1 MNFVC
6 ADGIY
11 ENIWNT
17 NLVLNSFK
25 PGFQQLINRFLKKML
40 ISKDSVE
47 KLTKSIVSG
56 KETFCSGL
64 YLSARWFVV
73 SQLNH
78 NGIQLIMLPNKEA
91 AEYCAADLY
100 NLIEGDRVFFLPDS
114 GKSLERSNYKA
125 SLSVQRTSA
134 IGKVLEYKEGQL
146 IIVTYPSAVEEE
158 IPDTSKISGSIMKY
172 RIGDEI
178 SHEDIS
184 EFLYNSGFERVD
196 FVAEPGQYAIR
207 GAIVDIFSYSLSNP
221 YRISF
226 FGDEI
231 EAISIFD
238 CNTQLSKEKV
248 EEAEIYPD
256 ITSKDDEESTVS
268 LTDILPKETLL
279 WLDSSDMYRNKE
291 FFKGFTPFKKVYM
304 ELPLSRQNEEVIKFN
319 ISPQPTFNKNFEL
332 LTEDIRKHLEEG
344 FKVRIYG
351 EKQSQLDRLKSI
363 LSQNGGLMPE
373 FIAGKNIHNGFIDNE
388 NKVCCYSDHEIF
400 DRFHRVSI
408 RRSVEKSEQL
418 TINDLT
424 SFAIGDYIVH
434 LDYGVGIFGGLVRM
448 KDDRGRM
455 HEVVKL
461 MYKDNDVIFI
471 SVNSLHK
478 ISRYKSKDSEPPR
491 IHKLGSKSWQNLKAS
506 TKSKVK
512 DIAKDLIQLYAKRK
526 SAKGFAFS
534 ADTYMQQELESSFM
548 YEDTPDQEKAV
559 YAVKRDMED
568 DCPMDRLVCGDVGF
582 GKTEVAIR
590 AAFKAVADSKQV
602 AVLVPTTILALQ
614 HFNTFKNRLKDF
626 PCNIDYVSR
635 LRTTKEISDI
645 QRRLKAGTLDIVI
658 GTHKLIGKGFEFK
671 DLGLLIIDEEQKF
684 GVSSKEKLRQL
695 KASVDTLTL
704 TATPIPR
711 TLQFSLLGARDLS
724 IISTPPPNRIPV
736 QTEIMLFDPDEIKK
750 IIEYELNRGGQIFF
764 LHNRVEELQ
773 SIHDILHRLVP
784 DMKICVA
791 HGQMEPK
798 VLENKI
804 LDFMAGDYD
813 MLLCT
818 TIIENGLDVPNA
830 NTIIINQ
837 AQNIGLSDLH
847 QLRGRVGRSNR
858 RAFCY
863 LIVPPLLSITEDARR
878 RLKAIE
884 SFSDLGSGFN
894 IAMQDL
900 DIRGAGN
907 LLGAEQSG
915 FITDM
920 GFETYQK
927 ILAEAMEELGVETG
941 VVTKNSGDNYTY
953 DCVIETDQL
962 ALIPDTYIDVTAEKI
977 RIYKELDS
985 LTSDKE
991 LDKMKSRLEDRFGK
1005 MPEELVRL
1013 FDIVRI
1019 RQLGI
1024 KLGFEKII
1032 IKNGVMIAFFI
1043 TNPLSQYYRSDK
1055 FAKVLENI
1063 SLNPSLFE
1071 LKQNDSK
1078 LRIFARNVDGIA
1090 KAYSILQK
1098 LQ

>member
-1 MNFVC
+1 
-6 ADGIY
+6 
-11 ENIWNT
+11 
-17 NLVLNSFK
+17 
-25 PGFQQLINRFLKKML
+25 ML
-40 ISKDSVE
+40 ISAKSINQLAE
-47 KLTKSIVSG
+47 KLGKS
-56 KETFCSGL
+56 KEVFCSGL
-64 YLSARWFVV
+64 FLSARWFTV
-73 SQLNH
+73 SEYDH
-78 NGIQLIMLPNKEA
+78 DGIQMIVLPDKET

-100 NLIEGDRVFFLPDS
+100 NLIEGDSIFFLPDS
-114 GKSLERSNYKA
+114 GKSLERSNYKS
-125 SLSVQRTSA
+125 SLGVQRTSA
-134 IGKVLEYKEGQL
+134 IGKILDYKDDVLVL
-146 IIVTYPSAVEEE
+146 VTYPAALEELVPE
-158 IPDTSKISGSIMKY
+158 ASSIKESVLKLSV
-172 RIGDEI
+172 GDEI
-178 SHEDIS
+178 SHETIVES
-184 EFLYNSGFERVD
+184 LFASGFERVD
-196 FVAEPGQYAIR
+196 FVAEPGQFAIR
-207 GAIVDIFSYSLSNP
+207 GAIVDIFSYSYNDP
-221 YRISF
+221 FRVSF
-226 FGDEI
+226 FGDEVDSI
-231 EAISIFD
+231 NIFD

-248 EEAEIYPD
+248 SVAEIYPD
-256 ITSKDDEESTVS
+256 IVAQEDDTRLVS
-268 LTDILPKETLL
+268 VLDLLPDNALV
-279 WLDSSDMYRNKE
+279 WLDSSDMYKDMQFYPSLDR
-291 FFKGFTPFKKVYM
+291 FSKVYLD
-304 ELPLSRQNEEVIKFN
+304 LPLSRQGEETVKFN
-319 ISPQPTFNKNFEL
+319 IAPQPKFNKNFEL
-332 LTEDIRKHLEEG
+332 LTEDIRRRLEEG
-344 FKVRIYG
+344 YRVRIYG
-351 EKQSQLDRLKSI
+351 EKKSQLERLQSI
-363 LSQNGGLMPE
+363 LMQNGGIMPE
-373 FIAGKNIHNGFIDNE
+373 FIPECNIHNGFIDHD

-408 RRSVEKSEQL
+408 RRTVEKSEQL

-434 LDYGVGIFGGLVRM
+434 IDYGVGVFGGLVRM
-448 KDDRGRM
+448 KDDKGRM

-461 MYKDNDVIFI
+461 IYKDNDVVFV
-471 SVNSLHK
+471 SVHALHR
-478 ISRYKSKDSEPPR
+478 ISRYKSKDSEPPK
-491 IHKLGSKSWQNLKAS
+491 IHKLGSKAWQNLKTS

-512 DIAKDLIQLYAKRK
+512 DIAKDLIKLYAERK
-526 SAKGFAFS
+526 SAKGFAYS
-534 ADTYMQQELESSFM
+534 ADTYLQQELESSFM

-559 YAVKRDMED
+559 AAVKRDMED
-568 DCPMDRLVCGDVGF
+568 TCPMDRLVCGDVGF
-582 GKTEVAIR
+582 GKTEVAVR

-602 AVLVPTTILALQ
+602 VVLVPTTILALQ
-614 HFNTFKNRLKDF
+614 HYNTFKNRLKDF

-635 LRTTKEISDI
+635 LRTAKEISDI
-645 QRRLKAGTLDIVI
+645 QKRLKAGTLDIVI

-684 GVSSKEKLRQL
+684 GVSAKEKLRQL

-724 IISTPPPNRIPV
+724 IINTPPPNRIPV
-736 QTEIMLFDPDEIKK
+736 QTEIMLFDHDEVRK
-750 IIEYELNRGGQIFF
+750 IINYELNRGGQLFF
-764 LHNRVEELQ
+764 VHNRVEELQ

-784 DMKICVA
+784 DMRICVA
-791 HGQMEPK
+791 HGQMEAK

-847 QLRGRVGRSNR
+847 QLRGRVGRSNK

-863 LIVPPLLSITEDARR
+863 LMVPPLVSITDDARR

-941 VVTKNSGDNYTY
+941 IVTKGKEDSFLS
-953 DCVIETDQL
+953 DCTIETDQL
-962 ALIPDTYIDVTAEKI
+962 ALIPDSYIDMTAEKI

-991 LDKMKSRLEDRFGK
+991 INNLKAKLADRFGAL
-1005 MPEELVRL
+1005 PEEVLRL

-1019 RQLGI
+1019 RQLGQ

-1043 TNPLSQYYRSDK
+1043 SNPLSQYYKSDR
-1055 FAKVLENI
+1055 FSKVLDSI
-1063 SLNPSLFE
+1063 SANPNLFE

-1078 LRIFARNVDGIA
+1078 LRIFARNVDSIS
-1090 KAYSILQK
+1090 KAYNMLQK
-1098 LQ
+1098 L

>member
-1 MNFVC
+1 
-6 ADGIY
+6 
-11 ENIWNT
+11 
-17 NLVLNSFK
+17 
-25 PGFQQLINRFLKKML
+25 ML
-40 ISKDSVE
+40 ISSDSVK
-47 KLTKSIVSG
+47 KLAEYV
-56 KETFCSGL
+56 ENRDEVFCSGL
-64 YLSARWFVV
+64 FLSARWMVV
-73 SQLNH
+73 SQLDVL
-78 NGIQLIMLPNKEA
+78 GIQLIVLPDRDS

-100 NLIEGDRVFFLPDS
+100 HLIEGDRVYFLPDS
-114 GKSLERSNYKA
+114 GKNLERSNYKS
-125 SLSVQRTSA
+125 SLGVQRTSA
-134 IGKVLEYKEGQL
+134 IGKILEYREGEQM
-146 IIVTYPSAVEEE
+146 IVVTYPSALEE
-158 IPDTSKISGSIMKY
+158 IIPEKGKISGSLLKLVVGEERSY
-172 RIGDEI
+172 EEI
-178 SHEDIS
+178 KEILFS
-184 EFLYNSGFERVD
+184 SGFERVD
-196 FVAEPGQYAIR
+196 FVSEPGQFAVR
-207 GAIVDIFSYSLSNP
+207 GALIDIFSYSFNNP
-221 YRISF
+221 FRISF

-231 EAISIFD
+231 ESINIFD
-238 CNTQLSKEKV
+238 ANTQLSKEKV
-248 EEAEIYPD
+248 DYVDIYPD
-256 ITSKDDEESTVS
+256 LSSSEDGEGSMV
-268 LTDILPKETLL
+268 TDILPEDTLV
-279 WLDSSDMYRNKE
+279 WLDSSDMYKDKSFFPELKKFRNI
-291 FFKGFTPFKKVYM
+291 YM
-304 ELPLSRQNEEVIKFN
+304 ELPLSRQDEDAVRFN
-319 ISPQPTFNKNFEL
+319 ISPQPVFSKNFEL
-332 LTEDIRKHLEEG
+332 LTEDIRNKIENG
-344 FKVRIYG
+344 FRVRIYG
-351 EKQSQLDRLKSI
+351 EKQSQLERLKSI
-363 LSQNGGLMPE
+363 LSQNGGIFPE
-373 FIAGKNIHNGFIDNE
+373 FVSGSNIHNGFIDND

-408 RRSVEKSEQL
+408 RRTVEKSEQL

-434 LDYGVGIFGGLVRM
+434 IDYGVGVFGGLVRM
-448 KDDRGRM
+448 KDDKGRM

-461 MYKDNDVIFI
+461 TYKDNDVVFV
-471 SVNSLHK
+471 SVHALHK
-478 ISRYKSKDSEPPR
+478 ISRYKSKDSEPPK
-491 IHKLGSKSWQNLKAS
+491 IHKLGSKTWQNLKAS

-526 SAKGFAFS
+526 SARGFAFS
-534 ADTYMQQELESSFM
+534 ADTYLQQELESSFM

-559 YAVKRDMED
+559 LAVKRDMED

-582 GKTEVAIR
+582 GKTEVAVR

-635 LRTTKEISDI
+635 LRTAKEISDI

-658 GTHKLIGKGFEFK
+658 GTHKLIGKGFDFK
-671 DLGLLIIDEEQKF
+671 DLGLLVIDEEQKF
-684 GVSSKEKLRQL
+684 GVGAKEKLRQL

-724 IISTPPPNRIPV
+724 IISTPPPNRIPI
-736 QTEIMLFDPDEIKK
+736 QTEIMLFDHDELRK
-750 IIEYELNRGGQIFF
+750 IINYELNRGGQVFF
-764 LHNRVEELQ
+764 VHNRVEELQ
-773 SIHDILHRLVP
+773 SIEDILRRLVP
-784 DMKICVA
+784 DMRICTA

-818 TIIENGLDVPNA
+818 TIIENGLDIPNA

-847 QLRGRVGRSNR
+847 QLRGRVGRSNK

-863 LIVPPLLSITEDARR
+863 LMVPPLVSMTEDARR

-941 VVTKNSGDNYTY
+941 ITVKSSNDNYVS
-953 DCVIETDQL
+953 DCTIETDQL
-962 ALIPDTYIDVTAEKI
+962 ALIPDSYIDMTAEKI

-985 LTSDKE
+985 LSSDKE
-991 LDKMKSRLEDRFGK
+991 IKQMKIRLADRFGDI
-1005 MPEELVRL
+1005 PEELLRL

-1019 RQLGI
+1019 RQLGQ

-1043 TNPLSQYYRSDK
+1043 SNPLSQYYKSDR
-1055 FAKVLENI
+1055 FAKILESVSQYPNH
-1063 SLNPSLFE
+1063 FE
-1071 LKQNDSK
+1071 LKQNDNK
-1078 LRIFARNVDGIA
+1078 LRIFSRNIDGIS
-1090 KAYSILQK
+1090 KAYEILSK
-1098 LQ
+1098 L

>member
-1 MNFVC
+1 
-6 ADGIY
+6 
-11 ENIWNT
+11 
-17 NLVLNSFK
+17 
-25 PGFQQLINRFLKKML
+25 ML
-40 ISKDSVE
+40 ISSESVNTLAE
-47 KLTKSIVSG
+47 KISSSNEV
-56 KETFCSGL
+56 FCSGL
-64 YLSARWFVV
+64 FLSARWFVV
-73 SQLNH
+73 SQLDH
-78 NGIQLIMLPNKEA
+78 DGIQLVVLPDKES

-100 NLIEGDRVFFLPDS
+100 NLIEGDNVFFLPDS
-114 GKSLERSNYKA
+114 GKSLEKSNYKS
-125 SLSVQRTSA
+125 SLGVQRTSA
-134 IGKVLEYKEGQL
+134 VGRILDHKEGQL
-146 IIVTYPSAVEEE
+146 VIVSYPSALEEG
-158 IPDTSKISGSIMKY
+158 IPQEDKIRQSVMRLKV
-172 RIGDEI
+172 GDEI
-178 SHEDIS
+178 AHEEIVQSLFDC
-184 EFLYNSGFERVD
+184 GFQRVD
-196 FVAEPGQYAIR
+196 FVGEPGQFAIR
-207 GAIVDIFSYSLSNP
+207 GAIVDIFSYSYNDP
-221 YRISF
+221 FRISF

-231 EAISIFD
+231 DSINVFD

-248 EEAEIYPD
+248 EIAEIYPD
-256 ITSKDDEESTVS
+256 IAASEEGESQMQI
-268 LTDILPKETLL
+268 TDMLPKDTLV
-279 WLDSSDMYRNKE
+279 WLDSSDMYKNKD
-291 FFKGFTPFKKVYM
+291 FFPELECFRRIYL
-304 ELPLSRQNEEVIKFN
+304 ELPLSRQNEDAVRFSIA
-319 ISPQPTFNKNFEL
+319 PQPVFNKNFEL
-332 LTEDIRKHLEEG
+332 LTEDIRKRLEEG
-344 FKVRIYG
+344 FRVRIYG
-351 EKQSQLDRLKSI
+351 EKKSQLERLHSI
-363 LSQNGGLMPE
+363 LSQNGGIMPE
-373 FIAGKNIHNGFIDNE
+373 FVAGKNIHNGFIDNE

-408 RRSVEKSEQL
+408 RRTVEKSEQL

-434 LDYGVGIFGGLVRM
+434 IDYGVGIFGGLVRM
-448 KDDRGRM
+448 KDDKGRM

-461 MYKDNDVIFI
+461 MYKDNDVVFV
-471 SVNSLHK
+471 SVHALHK
-478 ISRYKSKDSEPPR
+478 ISRYKSKDSEPPK
-491 IHKLGSKSWQNLKAS
+491 IHKLGSKVWQNLKAS

-526 SAKGFAFS
+526 GAKGFAFS
-534 ADTYMQQELESSFM
+534 PDTYLQQELESSFM

-559 YAVKRDMED
+559 LAVKRDMED

-582 GKTEVAIR
+582 GKTEVAVR
-590 AAFKAVADSKQV
+590 AAFKAVTDSKQV

-614 HFNTFKNRLKDF
+614 HYNTFRNRLKDF

-635 LRTTKEISDI
+635 LRTAKEVSDI
-645 QRRLKAGTLDIVI
+645 QKRLKAGTLDIVI

-684 GVSSKEKLRQL
+684 GVTAKERLRQL

-736 QTEIMLFDPDEIKK
+736 QTEIMLFDSDEIKK
-750 IIEYELNRGGQIFF
+750 IINYELGRGGQIFF

-791 HGQMEPK
+791 HGQMEAK

-915 FITDM
+915 FITDI

-941 VVTKNSGDNYTY
+941 IMTKSSNESYVS
-953 DCVIETDQL
+953 DCTIETDQL

-985 LTSDKE
+985 LTSDKDME
-991 LDKMKSRLEDRFGK
+991 NMGKRLEDRFGK

-1019 RQLGI
+1019 RQLGL

-1032 IKNGVMIAFFI
+1032 IKNGVIIAFFI
-1043 TNPLSQYYRSDK
+1043 SNPLSQYYRSDR
-1055 FAKVLENI
+1055 FAGILEKV
-1063 SLNPSLFE
+1063 SQHPKLFE
-1071 LKQNDSK
+1071 LKQNDNK
-1078 LRIFARNVDGIA
+1078 LRVFVRNVDGIA
-1090 KAYSILQK
+1090 KAYAILKK
-1098 LQ
+1098 LS

>member
-1 MNFVC
+1 
-6 ADGIY
+6 
-11 ENIWNT
+11 
-17 NLVLNSFK
+17 
-25 PGFQQLINRFLKKML
+25 ML
-40 ISKDSVE
+40 IS
-47 KLTKSIVSG
+47 TKSVNLLSDNIRVSS
-56 KETFCSGL
+56 ETFCSGL
-64 YLSARWFVV
+64 FLSARWFVV
-73 SQLNH
+73 SQLDYD
-78 NGIQLIMLPNKEA
+78 GFQMIVLPDKDS

-100 NLIEGDRVFFLPDS
+100 NLVEGDRIFFLPDS
-114 GKSLERSNYKA
+114 GKTLERSNYK
-125 SLSVQRTSA
+125 STLGVQRTSA
-134 IGKVLEYKEGQL
+134 IGKILEYEEGKL
-146 IIVTYPSAVEEE
+146 IVVTYPSALEEG
-158 IPDTSKISGSIMKY
+158 IPDGKAINESVLHLTV
-172 RIGDEI
+172 GDEI
-178 SHEDIS
+178 SHERIV
-184 EFLYNSGFERVD
+184 ETMFENGFEKVD
-196 FVAEPGQYAIR
+196 FVAEPGQFAIR
-207 GAIVDIFSYSLSNP
+207 GAIVDIFSYSYNDP
-221 YRISF
+221 FRISF

-231 EAISIFD
+231 DSISVFD
-238 CNTQLSKEKV
+238 CNTQLSKEKIHK
-248 EEAEIYPD
+248 AQIYPD
-256 ITSKDDEESTVS
+256 ITLSEDESGLVNIS
-268 LTDILPKETLL
+268 DILPDDALI
-279 WLDSSDMYRNKE
+279 WLDSSDMYRNKD
-291 FFKGFTPFKKVYM
+291 FYSGFDRFRRIYM
-304 ELPLSRQNEEVIKFN
+304 ELPLSRQNEEAVKFN
-319 ISPQPTFNKNFEL
+319 IAPQPVFNKNFEL
-332 LTEDIRKHLEEG
+332 LTEDIRKRLEDG
-344 FKVRIYG
+344 YRVRIYG
-351 EKQSQLDRLKSI
+351 EKMSQLERLKSI
-363 LSQNGGLMPE
+363 LSQNGNILPE
-373 FIAGKNIHNGFIDNE
+373 FISGCNIHNGFIDND

-408 RRSVEKSEQL
+408 RRTVEKSEQL
-418 TINDLT
+418 TLNDLT

-434 LDYGVGIFGGLVRM
+434 IDYGVGIFGGLVRM
-448 KDDRGRM
+448 KDDKGRM

-461 MYKDNDVIFI
+461 MYKDNDVVFV
-471 SVNSLHK
+471 SVHALHK
-478 ISRYKSKDSEPPR
+478 ISRYKSKDSEPPK
-491 IHKLGSKSWQNLKAS
+491 IHKLGSKAWQNLKAS

-526 SAKGFAFS
+526 SVKGFAFS

-582 GKTEVAIR
+582 GKTEVAVR

-635 LRTTKEISDI
+635 LRTAKEISDI
-645 QRRLKAGTLDIVI
+645 QKRLKSGALDIVI

-684 GVSSKEKLRQL
+684 GVGAKEKLRQL

-736 QTEIMLFDPDEIKK
+736 QTEIMLFDHDEIRK
-750 IIEYELNRGGQIFF
+750 IIDYELNRGGQIFF
-764 LHNRVEELQ
+764 VHNRVEELQ
-773 SIHDILHRLVP
+773 AIHDILHRLVP
-784 DMKICVA
+784 DMKICLA

-818 TIIENGLDVPNA
+818 TIIENGLDIPNA

-858 RAFCY
+858 RSFCY
-863 LIVPPLLSITEDARR
+863 LIVPPLVSITEDARR

-941 VVTKNSGDNYTY
+941 ISSKGSSDNYVS
-953 DCVIETDQL
+953 DCTIETDQL
-962 ALIPDTYIDVTAEKI
+962 ALIPDSYIDVTAEKI

-985 LTSDKE
+985 LSSEKE
-991 LDKMKSRLEDRFGK
+991 MEQMKKKLSDRFGTI
-1005 MPEELVRL
+1005 PEELSRL
-1013 FDIVRI
+1013 FEIVRI
-1019 RQLGI
+1019 RQLGQ

-1043 TNPLSQYYRSDK
+1043 YNSMSQYYRSNT
-1055 FAKVLENI
+1055 FSRVLENI
-1063 SLNPSLFE
+1063 SLNPKLFE
-1071 LKQNDSK
+1071 LKQNDNK
-1078 LRIFARNVDGIA
+1078 LRIFVRNVDTLS
-1090 KAYSILQK
+1090 KAYDVLTR
-1098 LQ
+1098 L

>member
-1 MNFVC
+1 MNRVFN
-6 ADGIY
+6 GLS
-11 ENIWNT
+11 T
-17 NLVLNSFK
+17 
-25 PGFQQLINRFLKKML
+25 GFRGEML
-40 ISKDSVE
+40 ISSESVNTLAE
-47 KLTKSIVSG
+47 KISSSNEV
-56 KETFCSGL
+56 FCSGL
-64 YLSARWFVV
+64 FLSARWFVV
-73 SQLNH
+73 SQLDH
-78 NGIQLIMLPNKEA
+78 DGIQLVVLPDKES

-100 NLIEGDRVFFLPDS
+100 NLIEGDNVFFLPDS
-114 GKSLERSNYKA
+114 GKSLEKSNYKS
-125 SLSVQRTSA
+125 SLGVQRTSA
-134 IGKVLEYKEGQL
+134 VGRILDHKEGQL
-146 IIVTYPSAVEEE
+146 VIVSYPSALEEG
-158 IPDTSKISGSIMKY
+158 IPQEDKIRQSVLRLKV
-172 RIGDEI
+172 GDEI
-178 SHEDIS
+178 AHEEIVQSLFDC
-184 EFLYNSGFERVD
+184 GFQRVD
-196 FVAEPGQYAIR
+196 FVGEPGQFAIR
-207 GAIVDIFSYSLSNP
+207 GAIVDIFSYSYNDP
-221 YRISF
+221 FRISF

-231 EAISIFD
+231 DSINVFD

-248 EEAEIYPD
+248 EIAEIYPD
-256 ITSKDDEESTVS
+256 IAASEEGESQMQITDMLPDD
-268 LTDILPKETLL
+268 TLV
-279 WLDSSDMYRNKE
+279 WLDSSDMYKNKD
-291 FFKGFTPFKKVYM
+291 FFPELERFRRIYL
-304 ELPLSRQNEEVIKFN
+304 ELPLSRQNENAVRFSIA
-319 ISPQPTFNKNFEL
+319 PQPVFNKNFEL
-332 LTEDIRKHLEEG
+332 LTEDIRKRLEEG
-344 FKVRIYG
+344 FRVRIYG
-351 EKQSQLDRLKSI
+351 EKRSQLERLHSI
-363 LSQNGGLMPE
+363 LSQNGGIMPE
-373 FIAGKNIHNGFIDNE
+373 FVAGKNIHNGFIDNE

-408 RRSVEKSEQL
+408 RRTVEKSEQL

-434 LDYGVGIFGGLVRM
+434 IDYGVGIFGGLVRM
-448 KDDRGRM
+448 KDDKGRM

-461 MYKDNDVIFI
+461 MYKDNDVVFV
-471 SVNSLHK
+471 SVHALHK
-478 ISRYKSKDSEPPR
+478 ISRYKSKDSEPPK
-491 IHKLGSKSWQNLKAS
+491 IHKLGSKVWQNLKAS

-526 SAKGFAFS
+526 GAKGFAFS
-534 ADTYMQQELESSFM
+534 PDTYLQQELESSFM

-559 YAVKRDMED
+559 LAVKRDMED

-582 GKTEVAIR
+582 GKTEVAVR
-590 AAFKAVADSKQV
+590 AAFKAVTDSKQV

-614 HFNTFKNRLKDF
+614 HYNTFRNRLKDF

-635 LRTTKEISDI
+635 LRTAKEVSDI
-645 QRRLKAGTLDIVI
+645 QKRLKAGTLDIVI

-684 GVSSKEKLRQL
+684 GVTAKERLRQL

-736 QTEIMLFDPDEIKK
+736 QTEIMLFDSDEIKK
-750 IIEYELNRGGQIFF
+750 IINYELGRGGQIFF

-791 HGQMEPK
+791 HGQMEAK

-941 VVTKNSGDNYTY
+941 IMTKSSNESYVS
-953 DCVIETDQL
+953 DCTIETDQL

-985 LTSDKE
+985 LTSDKDME
-991 LDKMKSRLEDRFGK
+991 NMGKRLEDRFGK
-1005 MPEELVRL
+1005 LPEELVRL

-1019 RQLGI
+1019 RQLGL

-1032 IKNGVMIAFFI
+1032 IKNGVIIAFFI
-1043 TNPLSQYYRSDK
+1043 SNPLSQYYRSDR
-1055 FAKVLENI
+1055 FAGILEKV
-1063 SLNPSLFE
+1063 SQHPKLFE
-1071 LKQNDSK
+1071 LKQNDNK
-1078 LRIFARNVDGIA
+1078 LRVFVRNVDGIA
-1090 KAYSILQK
+1090 KAYAILKK
-1098 LQ
+1098 LS